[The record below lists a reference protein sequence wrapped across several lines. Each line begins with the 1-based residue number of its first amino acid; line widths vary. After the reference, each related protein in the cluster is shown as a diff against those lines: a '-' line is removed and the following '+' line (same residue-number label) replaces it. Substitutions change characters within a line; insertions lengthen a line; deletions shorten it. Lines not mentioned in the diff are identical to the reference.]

1 MQIII
6 EIDDDNNITTN
17 HPELND
23 IIKQALMEDGVI
35 EDENLYNL
43 IGRTLNESLELNT
56 LEYINHSLNHYHRN
70 LCRID
75 KKENI

>member
-56 LEYINHSLNHYHRN
+56 LEYIN
-70 LCRID
+70 
-75 KKENI
+75 

>member
-43 IGRTLNESLELNT
+43 IGGTQNESLELAT
-56 LEYINHSLNHYHRN
+56 
-70 LCRID
+70 
-75 KKENI
+75 